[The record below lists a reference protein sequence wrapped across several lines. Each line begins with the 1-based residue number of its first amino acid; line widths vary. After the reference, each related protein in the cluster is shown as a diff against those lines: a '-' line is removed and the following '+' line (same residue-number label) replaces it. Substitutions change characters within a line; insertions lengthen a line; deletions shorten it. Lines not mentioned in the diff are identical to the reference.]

1 MLQGSTKHVAKK
13 KVRFAKN
20 MVELIPMESSES
32 DSTSLAEEQEVV
44 ANVMDLDDAADWKH
58 EEKLK
63 DVMPPN
69 RLVLYRGIMNNR
81 RERFDFH

>member
-1 MLQGSTKHVAKK
+1 
-13 KVRFAKN
+13 
-20 MVELIPMESSES
+20 MESSES